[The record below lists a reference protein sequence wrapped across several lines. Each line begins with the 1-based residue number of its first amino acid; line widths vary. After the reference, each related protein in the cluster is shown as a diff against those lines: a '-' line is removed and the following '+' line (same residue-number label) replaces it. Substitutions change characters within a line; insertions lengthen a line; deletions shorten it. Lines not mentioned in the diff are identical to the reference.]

1 MSARRLY
8 VGATFTASPLDPL
21 LRARGFGDVAFAR
34 YNQLLQAL
42 VAPDPRHAD
51 DATLLLVRL
60 ADFVRHEANDRA
72 QSPDAL
78 AALLA
83 QRADA
88 WLDALA
94 SFAAGRARPP
104 CIVVLPSPA
113 LDARG
118 AAPADTGR
126 RLERA
131 LLGVPGLRAL
141 DWADFAASS
150 AIAQP
155 FDPIADKLGH
165 VPLSIEGFAAFAQ
178 WLAERLRGE
187 AGEAAH
193 AGKHGGDA
201 APAGANANPSA
212 RAEADAARS
221 PAGAH
226 ANVDPHAAAEIAAAT
241 GRAAA
246 AHPGAEA
253 AGPADAAAAR
263 AAVPPHARAPAD
275 APAPAASPAAPS
287 PSLARFFERLQL
299 RIAGVALDDETAL
312 AKSARLSHT
321 AATFHLSGRPYL
333 EADLLDATSRDAAA
347 LALTAADR
355 FGQYGCSGFVL
366 VRADAGLPVL
376 AEFVLSCTVL
386 GKQVE
391 HGVLLALAQ
400 AAQRAALPAVALD
413 YVRTDGNRPA
423 VDFVDAIAAQAGV
436 ALDRSGPRARL
447 RIAPCALA
455 EAVLACAKAPQA
467 LAAAAQALDLAP
479 LFSHSNATAHPAA
492 HR

>member
-60 ADFVRHEANDRA
+60 ADFVRHEANDRT

-94 SFAAGRARPP
+94 SFAADRARPP

-193 AGKHGGDA
+193 ASKHGGDA
-201 APAGANANPSA
+201 APAGANANPPA

-226 ANVDPHAAAEIAAAT
+226 ANVDPHAAADIAAAI

-263 AAVPPHARAPAD
+263 AAVPPHAR

-413 YVRTDGNRPA
+413 YVRTDGNQPA

-479 LFSHSNATAHPAA
+479 LFSHSNATAHLAA

>member
-60 ADFVRHEANDRA
+60 ADFVRHEANDRT

-226 ANVDPHAAAEIAAAT
+226 ANVDPHAAADIAAAT
-241 GRAAA
+241 GR
-246 AHPGAEA
+246 
-253 AGPADAAAAR
+253 
-263 AAVPPHARAPAD
+263 
-275 APAPAASPAAPS
+275 AAPS

>member
-60 ADFVRHEANDRA
+60 ADFVRHEANDRT

-226 ANVDPHAAAEIAAAT
+226 ANVDPHAAADIAAAT

-246 AHPGAEA
+246 AH
-253 AGPADAAAAR
+253 
-263 AAVPPHARAPAD
+263 
-275 APAPAASPAAPS
+275 
-287 PSLARFFERLQL
+287 
-299 RIAGVALDDETAL
+299 
-312 AKSARLSHT
+312 
-321 AATFHLSGRPYL
+321 
-333 EADLLDATSRDAAA
+333 
-347 LALTAADR
+347 
-355 FGQYGCSGFVL
+355 
-366 VRADAGLPVL
+366 
-376 AEFVLSCTVL
+376 
-386 GKQVE
+386 
-391 HGVLLALAQ
+391 
-400 AAQRAALPAVALD
+400 
-413 YVRTDGNRPA
+413 
-423 VDFVDAIAAQAGV
+423 
-436 ALDRSGPRARL
+436 
-447 RIAPCALA
+447 
-455 EAVLACAKAPQA
+455 
-467 LAAAAQALDLAP
+467 
-479 LFSHSNATAHPAA
+479 
-492 HR
+492 

>member
-226 ANVDPHAAAEIAAAT
+226 ANVDPHA
-241 GRAAA
+241 
-246 AHPGAEA
+246 
-253 AGPADAAAAR
+253 
-263 AAVPPHARAPAD
+263 
-275 APAPAASPAAPS
+275 PAASPAAPS

-413 YVRTDGNRPA
+413 YVRTDGNQPA

>member
-60 ADFVRHEANDRA
+60 ADFVRHEANDRT

-201 APAGANANPSA
+201 APAGANANPPA

-226 ANVDPHAAAEIAAAT
+226 ANVDPH
-241 GRAAA
+241 
-246 AHPGAEA
+246 
-253 AGPADAAAAR
+253 
-263 AAVPPHARAPAD
+263 
-275 APAPAASPAAPS
+275 APAASPAAPS

-413 YVRTDGNRPA
+413 YVRTDGNQPA

>member
-21 LRARGFGDVAFAR
+21 LRAQGFDGVAFTR

-42 VAPDPRHAD
+42 LAPDPQYAD

-72 QSPDAL
+72 QAPDAL

-94 SFAAGRARPP
+94 SFAAGRATPP
-104 CIVVLPSPA
+104 RIVVLPSPS

-118 AAPADTGR
+118 DALAEACR

-131 LLGVPGLRAL
+131 LLDLPGLRTL
-141 DWADFAASS
+141 EWADFVASS

-155 FDPIADKLGH
+155 FDPVADKLGH
-165 VPLSIEGFAAFAQ
+165 VPLTIDGFAAFAR
-178 WLAERLRGE
+178 WLARRLRS
-187 AGEAAH
+187 
-193 AGKHGGDA
+193 D
-201 APAGANANPSA
+201 AGAVGTPTSA
-212 RAEADAARS
+212 HDA
-221 PAGAH
+221 
-226 ANVDPHAAAEIAAAT
+226 
-241 GRAAA
+241 
-246 AHPGAEA
+246 
-253 AGPADAAAAR
+253 
-263 AAVPPHARAPAD
+263 
-275 APAPAASPAAPS
+275 

-299 RIAGVALDDETAL
+299 RIASVPLDDEAAL

-321 AATFHLSGRPYL
+321 AATFHLSGHPYL
-333 EADLLDATSRDAAA
+333 EGDLLDATSRDACG
-347 LALTAADR
+347 LALTVVDR
-355 FGQYGCSGFVL
+355 FGQYGCSGFAL
-366 VRADAGLPVL
+366 VRTDAGLPVL
-376 AEFVLSCTVL
+376 ADFVLSCTVL

-391 HGVLLALAQ
+391 HGVLLALAH

-413 YVRTDGNRPA
+413 TIHTDGNQPA
-423 VDFVDAIAAQAGV
+423 VDFIDAIAAQARV
-436 ALDRSGPRARL
+436 AIDRSGPCARL
-447 RIAPCALA
+447 RIAPTALA
-455 EAVLACAKAPQA
+455 DAVLACAKAPQA
-467 LAAAAQALDLAP
+467 LAATAQALDLAP
-479 LFSHSNATAHPAA
+479 LFSRSTAHLAT

>member
-1 MSARRLY
+1 M
-8 VGATFTASPLDPL
+8 
-21 LRARGFGDVAFAR
+21 
-34 YNQLLQAL
+34 
-42 VAPDPRHAD
+42 
-51 DATLLLVRL
+51 
-60 ADFVRHEANDRA
+60 
-72 QSPDAL
+72 
-78 AALLA
+78 
-83 QRADA
+83 
-88 WLDALA
+88 
-94 SFAAGRARPP
+94 
-104 CIVVLPSPA
+104 
-113 LDARG
+113 
-118 AAPADTGR
+118 
-126 RLERA
+126 
-131 LLGVPGLRAL
+131 
-141 DWADFAASS
+141 
-150 AIAQP
+150 
-155 FDPIADKLGH
+155 
-165 VPLSIEGFAAFAQ
+165 
-178 WLAERLRGE
+178 
-187 AGEAAH
+187 
-193 AGKHGGDA
+193 
-201 APAGANANPSA
+201 
-212 RAEADAARS
+212 
-221 PAGAH
+221 
-226 ANVDPHAAAEIAAAT
+226 
-241 GRAAA
+241 
-246 AHPGAEA
+246 
-253 AGPADAAAAR
+253 
-263 AAVPPHARAPAD
+263 PPHARAPAD

-333 EADLLDATSRDAAA
+333 EADLLDA
-347 LALTAADR
+347 AADR

>member
-60 ADFVRHEANDRA
+60 ADFVRHEANDRT

-193 AGKHGGDA
+193 PGKHGGDA
-201 APAGANANPSA
+201 APPA
-212 RAEADAARS
+212 RTRTHPRAPRPMQPAHRPARTRMSIRMPPPTS
-221 PAGAH
+221 PPPPVA
-226 ANVDPHAAAEIAAAT
+226 PRPRI
-241 GRAAA
+241 RA
-246 AHPGAEA
+246 PKP
-253 AGPADAAAAR
+253 PARPMRPPRAR
-263 AAVPPHARAPAD
+263 PCRRTRVRRPTRRPPPHRPPRPRRRLPASSNGCNC
-275 APAPAASPAAPS
+275 ASPALRSTTRPRS
-287 PSLARFFERLQL
+287 RKAR
-299 RIAGVALDDETAL
+299 V
-312 AKSARLSHT
+312 
-321 AATFHLSGRPYL
+321 
-333 EADLLDATSRDAAA
+333 
-347 LALTAADR
+347 
-355 FGQYGCSGFVL
+355 
-366 VRADAGLPVL
+366 
-376 AEFVLSCTVL
+376 
-386 GKQVE
+386 
-391 HGVLLALAQ
+391 
-400 AAQRAALPAVALD
+400 
-413 YVRTDGNRPA
+413 
-423 VDFVDAIAAQAGV
+423 
-436 ALDRSGPRARL
+436 
-447 RIAPCALA
+447 
-455 EAVLACAKAPQA
+455 
-467 LAAAAQALDLAP
+467 
-479 LFSHSNATAHPAA
+479 
-492 HR
+492 

>member
-60 ADFVRHEANDRA
+60 ADFVRHEANDRT

-212 RAEADAARS
+212 RAEADAARA

-226 ANVDPHAAAEIAAAT
+226 ANVDPHAAADIAAAT

-263 AAVPPHARAPAD
+263 AAVPPHARA
-275 APAPAASPAAPS
+275 

-413 YVRTDGNRPA
+413 YVRTDGNQPA

>member
-60 ADFVRHEANDRA
+60 ADFVRHEANDRT

-226 ANVDPHAAAEIAAAT
+226 ANVDPHAAADIAAAT

-246 AHPGAEA
+246 A
-253 AGPADAAAAR
+253 AR
-263 AAVPPHARAPAD
+263 AAVPAHARAPAD

-413 YVRTDGNRPA
+413 YVRTDGNQPA

-479 LFSHSNATAHPAA
+479 LFSHSNATAHLAA

>member
-60 ADFVRHEANDRA
+60 ADFVRHEANDRT

-201 APAGANANPSA
+201 APAGANANPPA
-212 RAEADAARS
+212 RAEADAARA

-226 ANVDPHAAAEIAAAT
+226 ANVDPHAA
-241 GRAAA
+241 
-246 AHPGAEA
+246 
-253 AGPADAAAAR
+253 
-263 AAVPPHARAPAD
+263 AD

>member
-1 MSARRLY
+1 MSAGRLY
-8 VGATFTASPLDPL
+8 VGATFTASPLEPL
-21 LRARGFGDVAFAR
+21 LRAQGFDDVAFTR

-42 VAPDPRHAD
+42 LAPDPQHAG

-60 ADFVRHEANDRA
+60 ADFVRHEAHDRA
-72 QSPDAL
+72 QSTDAL

-94 SFAAGRARPP
+94 SFAAGRATPP
-104 CIVVLPSPA
+104 CVVVLPSPA

-118 AAPADTGR
+118 GALAEACG

-131 LLGVPGLRAL
+131 LLDVPGLRAL
-141 DWADFAASS
+141 DWADFTASG

-155 FDPIADKLGH
+155 FDSVADKLGH
-165 VPLSIEGFAAFAQ
+165 VPLTIEGFAAFAR

-187 AGEAAH
+187 AGDAAH
-193 AGKHGGDA
+193 AGA
-201 APAGANANPSA
+201 SANSPA
-212 RAEADAARS
+212 RAEADAVGA
-221 PAGAH
+221 PADAH
-226 ANVDPHAAAEIAAAT
+226 AKVDPHAATAAT
-241 GRAAA
+241 AATAA
-246 AHPGAEA
+246 AHPSAEPAGA
-253 AGPADAAAAR
+253 ADAATT
-263 AAVPPHARAPAD
+263 HA
-275 APAPAASPAAPS
+275 AASPPA

-299 RIAGVALDDETAL
+299 RIASVPFDDETAL

-321 AATFHLSGRPYL
+321 AATFHLSARPYL
-333 EADLLDATSRDAAA
+333 EADLLDATSRDAAG
-347 LALTAADR
+347 LALTVADR
-355 FGQYGCSGFVL
+355 FGQYGCSGFAL
-366 VRADAGLPVL
+366 VRVDAGLPVL

-391 HGVLLALAQ
+391 HGVLLALAH

-413 YVRTDGNRPA
+413 YVRTGGNQPA

-436 ALDRSGPRARL
+436 VIDRSGPRARL
-447 RIAPCALA
+447 RIAPAALA
-455 EAVLACAKAPQA
+455 EAVLACANAPQA

-479 LFSHSNATAHPAA
+479 LFLHSTAHLAA

>member
-1 MSARRLY
+1 
-8 VGATFTASPLDPL
+8 
-21 LRARGFGDVAFAR
+21 
-34 YNQLLQAL
+34 
-42 VAPDPRHAD
+42 
-51 DATLLLVRL
+51 
-60 ADFVRHEANDRA
+60 
-72 QSPDAL
+72 
-78 AALLA
+78 
-83 QRADA
+83 
-88 WLDALA
+88 
-94 SFAAGRARPP
+94 
-104 CIVVLPSPA
+104 
-113 LDARG
+113 
-118 AAPADTGR
+118 
-126 RLERA
+126 
-131 LLGVPGLRAL
+131 
-141 DWADFAASS
+141 
-150 AIAQP
+150 
-155 FDPIADKLGH
+155 
-165 VPLSIEGFAAFAQ
+165 
-178 WLAERLRGE
+178 
-187 AGEAAH
+187 
-193 AGKHGGDA
+193 
-201 APAGANANPSA
+201 
-212 RAEADAARS
+212 
-221 PAGAH
+221 
-226 ANVDPHAAAEIAAAT
+226 
-241 GRAAA
+241 
-246 AHPGAEA
+246 
-253 AGPADAAAAR
+253 AAAR
-263 AAVPPHARAPAD
+263 AAVPPHARAAAD

-413 YVRTDGNRPA
+413 YVRTDGNQPA

>member
-1 MSARRLY
+1 MSAGRLY

-21 LRARGFGDVAFAR
+21 LRAQGFGDVAFTR

-42 VAPDPRHAD
+42 LAPDPQHVD

-60 ADFVRHEANDRA
+60 ADFVRHEASDRT

-83 QRADA
+83 QRAQA

-94 SFAAGRARPP
+94 SFAAGRATPP
-104 CIVVLPSPA
+104 RVVVLPSPA

-118 AAPADTGR
+118 AALAEACR

-131 LLGVPGLRAL
+131 LRDVPGVRAL
-141 DWADFAASS
+141 DWADFVASS

-155 FDPIADKLGH
+155 FDPVADKLGH
-165 VPLSIEGFAAFAQ
+165 VPLTIEGFAAFAR
-178 WLAERLRGE
+178 WLAERLRSE
-187 AGEAAH
+187 ASALGARAS
-193 AGKHGGDA
+193 AA
-201 APAGANANPSA
+201 APA
-212 RAEADAARS
+212 
-221 PAGAH
+221 
-226 ANVDPHAAAEIAAAT
+226 
-241 GRAAA
+241 
-246 AHPGAEA
+246 
-253 AGPADAAAAR
+253 
-263 AAVPPHARAPAD
+263 
-275 APAPAASPAAPS
+275 

-299 RIAGVALDDETAL
+299 RIASIPFDDKTAL

-321 AATFHLSGRPYL
+321 AATFHLSGRPLL
-333 EADLLDATSRDAAA
+333 EADLLDATSRDAAG
-347 LALTAADR
+347 LALTVADR
-355 FGQYGCSGFVL
+355 FGQYGCSGFAL
-366 VRADAGLPVL
+366 VRVDAGLPVL
-376 AEFVLSCTVL
+376 ADFVLSCTVL

-413 YVRTDGNRPA
+413 YARNDANQPA

-436 ALDRSGPRARL
+436 AIDRSGPRARL
-447 RIAPCALA
+447 RIAPSALA

-479 LFSHSNATAHPAA
+479 LFSRSTAHLPA